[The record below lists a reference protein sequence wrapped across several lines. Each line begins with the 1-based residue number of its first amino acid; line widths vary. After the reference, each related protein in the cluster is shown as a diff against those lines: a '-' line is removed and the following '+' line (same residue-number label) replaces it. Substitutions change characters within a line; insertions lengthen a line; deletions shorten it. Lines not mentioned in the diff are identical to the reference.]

1 MGNLTLP
8 KAVLSTVKMFAVPP
22 APGSGGPKIG
32 LLFLQNDTTSEN
44 NEIHSSSQYNHF
56 DVSI

>member
-1 MGNLTLP
+1 
-8 KAVLSTVKMFAVPP
+8 MFAVPP
-22 APGSGGPKIG
+22 APGSGGPKLG
-32 LLFLQNDTTSEN
+32 LLFLQNGTTSEN